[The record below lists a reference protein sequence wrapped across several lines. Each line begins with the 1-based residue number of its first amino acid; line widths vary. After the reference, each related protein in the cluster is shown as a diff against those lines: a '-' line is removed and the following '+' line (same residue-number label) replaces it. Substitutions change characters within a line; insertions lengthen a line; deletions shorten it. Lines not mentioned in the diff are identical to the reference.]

1 MIVMSREISPHTKAA
16 LKGRRVKSTPKHP
29 KVTAKGKKVEKAFE
43 RVIPEPLRGELSIEV
58 MAAIVNAMGDGL
70 VLLDMRGRIVWTN
83 PAFLHMSG
91 YRKEDIVGKRG
102 MDLISKMTGAE
113 ETSYF
118 KKVLPRA
125 LQGEVLP
132 TVEFTMLSKG
142 RKHIPVMT
150 TVSTVKNGGGN
161 PCAIVAIFKD
171 ISERKKIEEAV
182 RESEERDRTLFEE
195 SRDAIYITSRNGAFV
210 DFNHSML
217 TLFGYTREEMVT
229 MNARTLYARPADRR
243 RFQKE
248 IEEKGF
254 VKEYEVRLRKKDG
267 SELLCLLT
275 TTVQRDSTG
284 NVAEYKG
291 IIRDITEQR
300 KEELEFQEV
309 KDRLENVLGATQT
322 HIDVID
328 ESFNLHYVDPSW
340 QKIYGDPEGRKCY
353 EYFMGRDIFC
363 PTCGIPRAFK
373 TRQITVTE
381 EVLPREH
388 NRVIEVHTIP
398 FRNAKGEWLVAEF
411 NIDITERK
419 KAEKETRENEARLAE
434 AQRMAHVGSWEWT
447 IVNDKETW
455 SDETYRI
462 FGLTPREF
470 GATYSAFL
478 NIVHYEDRE
487 IVQKAVE
494 AALKDRKSYSIDH
507 RIVWPDGTEH
517 FVHEQADVFFDKNGN
532 PLKMAGTVQDI
543 TEKKSMEYALIESEK
558 KYREL
563 IDHSL
568 VGNYITQSHII
579 KFCNRRFAEIFGFT
593 NPEELIGTH
602 VKEIIAPESWDL
614 VDRQVRLR
622 ESGEVKIAQYEFKGK
637 RKDGKI
643 IDLEV
648 LGGRIIYEGKPAIQ
662 GTMIDITERKRDDEK
677 LEAIHRMTREL
688 ALTLDTTEIAGVTMD
703 MVQEILEFGNCSFAL
718 IDEKKRELS
727 VIDYRGFPTQ
737 LEHQRLPLSGTGV
750 TIWVV
755 TKGESVL
762 IPDVTKD
769 ARYVEWMS
777 DMKSELAV
785 PLKVKEKTIGV
796 INVESETI
804 GAFGEKDVI
813 LLETLAAAS
822 AVAIQ
827 NARLHEEKLK
837 RIEEMTVLDLA
848 FHDIMS
854 KMDLRER
861 LALIVEW
868 AVNLLQAKGGG
879 LYIYIENADE
889 LELVVNHRLG
899 DDFTGT
905 RISPHEGLSGKVFSS
920 KIPMIIDDYPSW
932 GGKSEKFEGTKFTA
946 VVGVPIIWKTD
957 VIGVL
962 NVADEGNIRKFTIH
976 DMRLLENFANTAAVM
991 INNARLFDATN
1002 QSNTHLEF
1010 VTDLMSHDLTNI
1022 NQVTLGYLELLGDT
1036 GLSATQKKY
1045 FDNVLYSARRN
1056 AKLISNVRRIQLAG
1070 ESPLAPT
1077 DLDGIIRNAKEGLI
1091 LYPGKSVKITY
1102 APKRCLVYAN
1112 EFLEDVLRNLL
1123 DNAMK
1128 FDPSIDVV
1136 IDIEVKEEGE
1146 KCRIMVADRGR
1157 GISDEYKATIFR
1169 RLERLEKGMRGTG
1182 IGLHLVKTI
1191 IDSYGGEVWV
1201 EDNKPQGAVF
1211 NILLKKVKE

>member
-1 MIVMSREISPHTKAA
+1 MIVMSREISPHTKAT

-29 KVTAKGKKVEKAFE
+29 RDTAKGKKIEKAFE
-43 RVIPEPLRGELSIEV
+43 DAIPEPLRRELSIDV
-58 MAAIVNAMGDGL
+58 MAAIVDAMGDGL
-70 VLLDMRGRIVWTN
+70 VLLDMRGKILWTN
-83 PAFLHMSG
+83 PAFLHISG
-91 YRKEDIVGKRG
+91 YRKEEIVGKRG
-102 MDLISKMTGAE
+102 IDLITKMIGKGE
-113 ETSYF
+113 MPYF
-118 KKVLPRA
+118 KKALTGA
-125 LQGEVLP
+125 LQGNVLP
-132 TVEFTMLSKG
+132 SAEFLMIPKKG
-142 RKHIPVMT
+142 KGIPIMT
-150 TVSTVKNGGGN
+150 TASTVKDQRGT
-161 PCAIVAIFKD
+161 PFAIISIFKD
-171 ISERKKIEEAV
+171 ITERKKREEAIW
-182 RESEERDRTLFEE
+182 ESEERYRTLFEE

-210 DFNHSML
+210 DYNQSML
-217 TLFGYTREEMVT
+217 TLFGYTREEMRGL
-229 MNARTLYARPADRR
+229 NARKLYVNPKDRGK
-243 RFQKE
+243 FQSE
-248 IEEKGF
+248 IEKKGF
-254 VKEYEVRLRKKDG
+254 VKDYEVELLKKDG
-267 SELLCLLT
+267 KTMNCLITSITEKDEL
-275 TTVQRDSTG
+275 G
-284 NVAEYKG
+284 NIIGYRG
-291 IIRDITEQR
+291 SIRDITEHR
-300 KEELEFQEV
+300 K
-309 KDRLENVLGATQT
+309 T
-322 HIDVID
+322 
-328 ESFNLHYVDPSW
+328 
-340 QKIYGDPEGRKCY
+340 
-353 EYFMGRDIFC
+353 
-363 PTCGIPRAFK
+363 
-373 TRQITVTE
+373 
-381 EVLPREH
+381 
-388 NRVIEVHTIP
+388 
-398 FRNAKGEWLVAEF
+398 
-411 NIDITERK
+411 
-419 KAEKETRENEARLAE
+419 EKEMRDNEARMVE
-434 AQRMAHVGSWEWT
+434 AQRIAHVGSWEWN
-447 IVNDKETW
+447 IVDDKEIW

-462 FGLTPREF
+462 FGLTPRKF
-470 GATYSAFL
+470 GATYEAFL
-478 NIVHYEDRE
+478 NIVHSEDRGGVE
-487 IVQKAVE
+487 EAVQ
-494 AALKDRKSYSIDH
+494 AALRERKPYFIDH
-507 RIVWPDGTEH
+507 RIILPDGSER
-517 FVHEQADVFFDKNGN
+517 FVHEQAEVFFDKNGN
-532 PLKMAGTVQDI
+532 PLKMVGTVQDI
-543 TEKKSMEYALIESEK
+543 TEKKSIEGALLESEK

-622 ESGEVKIAQYEFKGK
+622 ESGEVETTQYEFKGK
-637 RKDGKI
+637 RKNGKI

-648 LGGRIIYEGKPAIQ
+648 LGSRIIYEGKPAIQ
-662 GTMIDITERKRDDEK
+662 GTMIDVTERKRDDEK
-677 LEAIHRMTREL
+677 LEAIHRMTSEL

-750 TIWVV
+750 TIWVA

-769 ARYVEWMS
+769 PRYVEWMS

-879 LYIYIENADE
+879 LYTYNEIADE
-889 LELVVNHRLG
+889 LELVVSHRLG
-899 DDFTGT
+899 DDFTGI

-920 KIPMIIDDYPSW
+920 KIPMIIDNYTSW
-932 GGKSEKFEGTKFTA
+932 GGKSEKFKDVKFTA
-946 VVGVPIIWKTD
+946 VVGVPIIWKND
-957 VIGVL
+957 VMGVL
-962 NVADEGNIRKFTIH
+962 NVVDEGTMRKFTIH

-1002 QSNTHLEF
+1002 QANTQLEF

-1036 GLSATQKKY
+1036 GFSETQKKY
-1045 FDNVLYSARRN
+1045 FDNVLYSAKRN

-1077 DLDGIIRNAKEGLI
+1077 DLDEIIRNAKEGLI
-1091 LYPGKSVKITY
+1091 LYPGKSVKIHY
-1102 APKRCLVYAN
+1102 APRRCLVYAN

-1136 IDIEVKEEGE
+1136 IDIEVVEEGE

-1201 EDNKPQGAVF
+1201 EDNTPQGAVF